1 MCSFYVHMIF
11 LCVGKKI
18 MDFDFCL
25 NEKKYIYMLEKKCY
39 ILVYKLCV
47 FFSQHISIFPKYYLL
62 IYVIIG
68 RD

>member
-25 NEKKYIYMLEKKCY
+25 NEKKVYLYVGKKVLY
-39 ILVYKLCV
+39 
-47 FFSQHISIFPKYYLL
+47 FSI
-62 IYVIIG
+62 
-68 RD
+68 